1 MIAEITEFISSEPG
15 VRFLAVYKRVFNL
28 LSSNKALISSKKK
41 FSKECATEDDK
52 TLQKQLTLFKEQVE
66 DSLQQ
71 KDFKKALL
79 SLGSMVNPVNQ
90 FLDNVQVNCEDKELR
105 DLRYSLLSEISETMD
120 SVVVFSE
127 FDKK

>member
-1 MIAEITEFISSEPG
+1 MLSSNNELISSE
-15 VRFLAVYKRVFNL
+15 
-28 LSSNKALISSKKK
+28 KK
-41 FSKECATEDDK
+41 FSKERATEDDK
-52 TLQKQLTLFKEQVE
+52 TLQKQLTLIKEQVE
-66 DSLQQ
+66 ENLQH

-79 SLGSMVNPVNQ
+79 FLGSMVNPVNQ

-105 DLRYSLLSEISETMD
+105 NLRYSLLSEISETMD

>member
-1 MIAEITEFISSEPG
+1 M
-15 VRFLAVYKRVFNL
+15 
-28 LSSNKALISSKKK
+28 SKKK
-41 FSKECATEDDK
+41 SK

-66 DSLQQ
+66 ESLQQ
-71 KDFKKALL
+71 KDFKKALS
-79 SLGSMVNPVNQ
+79 SLGSIVNPVNQ
-90 FLDNVQVNCEDKELR
+90 FLDDVQVNCEDKELR

>member
-1 MIAEITEFISSEPG
+1 M
-15 VRFLAVYKRVFNL
+15 L
-28 LSSNKALISSKKK
+28 SSKKEFVSFK
-41 FSKECATEDDK
+41 KKTFEERATEEDK
-52 TLQKQLTLFKEQVE
+52 TLQKQLELIKEQVE
-66 DSLQQ
+66 KSLQH

-90 FLDNVQVNCEDKELR
+90 FLDNVQVNCEDMELR
-105 DLRYSLLSEISETMD
+105 NLRYSLLSQISETTN